1 MPITTCFVFG
11 AALVLFAAGAAKVA
25 RPTPTVTAI
34 RNVGVDVSPY
44 IVTAMAVAEMG
55 IGVVVLLWG
64 AWPSLVA
71 LGLAYAGFAA
81 FTALA
86 LARPGREV
94 SCGCFG
100 ARSTPVHPA
109 HVIVNVAVF
118 VVALVAAGEP
128 PGSIDTV
135 VRSHPGLG
143 GALVVSAV
151 AVGLALYLALTVV
164 PELLVGF
171 RSPTAPTR

>member
-1 MPITTCFVFG
+1 MPITTCFIFG
-11 AALVLFAAGAAKVA
+11 AALVLFAAGVAKVA

-34 RNVGVDVSPY
+34 RNVGVDVSPH
-44 IVTAMAVAEMG
+44 VVSAMAVVEMG
-55 IGVVVLLWG
+55 VGVAVLLWG

-86 LARPGREV
+86 VTRHGGEV

-100 ARSTPVHPA
+100 ARSTPVHPV
-109 HVIVNVAVF
+109 HVIANAAVF
-118 VVALVAAGEP
+118 VVAMVAAAEP
-128 PGSIDTV
+128 PGSIDTI
-135 VRSHPGLG
+135 VRNHSGLG
-143 GALVVSAV
+143 GALVVSTVAV
-151 AVGLALYLALTVV
+151 ALALYLSLTVV

-171 RSPTAPTR
+171 ESPTASTR